1 VHKPAKYLKED
12 LKRVL
17 WVGGGDSGPL
27 NEVLKYP
34 SLELAVGLELDQQV
48 TRLAF
53 KHFASRPHYDNP
65 KVQWWYGDASKSL
78 LMLPKEYFGSF
89 DLVIVDLSDTV
100 FSLSVSA
107 ELDVIEAISLLLRPG
122 GIFEMNELFLKKVS
136 NVFEYA
142 VHYHFQDVPKIL
154 DQAAIFASNDVDFM
168 YQELTEHKLVEN
180 ATLLVEKD
188 SMKTRDQ
195 FDRVHD
201 YRHNP
206 NPAFKRLCKKMEDG
220 EKEEKPQTDA
230 PGIMMIV
237 EAENLAADLSSPM
250 AVRSAI
256 IEAIEGLGLTVVTDK
271 TASTESSRFVIMM
284 GEGYVVARLWED
296 AKYCALDIHLWSA
309 FDSHEALKE
318 AIVVN
323 ALGGNLKNKSTSSY
337 RIVAGGM
344 FGLPS
349 WKEESAT
356 HGPQISKV
364 CSDDEEVKR
373 HGPSDIKVYQQALDM
388 SLGVVQG
395 KDLTVA
401 VLCNA
406 TDDPSAESNACPS
419 MAVAKNHPNVKHVI
433 RLIPCLLDDNHNVS
447 EDLIEEALFNCSMN
461 WAEDMLDEELEDSDI
476 IDVVVLDPGV
486 PEDFTEILNQMDGD
500 KHIKPDNFFIIGSID
515 SRKELWKRKL
525 VDHVRFG
532 YVIADPVFRAHVLF
546 NTTTSSLELALV
558 GSGDY
563 LFMEHLTKAVT
574 ASQEKSPDVTLEIRN
589 IFGGELRSMKQDVC
603 NDEEFS
609 HVTVADDYN
618 NEDATSQW
626 NSQSPLG
633 TQSVARFVNQVD
645 GKPVVLEHPETL
657 IEACQKALKA
667 QNAIDVQIFRSE
679 DGKGGDGLVCTGTWE
694 TGTAVVSWDGR
705 SQVDFNIFS
714 DHDYA
719 EVKALESKMV
729 EQLGNTLKEGLR
741 DFQPRGF
748 GRMVNFEQDLEAQ
761 DTFFNQQ

>member
-142 VHYHFQDVPKIL
+142 VHYNFQDVPKIC

-271 TASTESSRFVIMM
+271 TASTETSRFVIMM

-401 VLCNA
+401 VLCGEK
-406 TDDPSAESNACPS
+406 TKACPS
-419 MAVAKNHPNVKHVI
+419 LEAVKNHPKFQQVIPLYDCPSSPDISRVEQEACSTATAERTLDRMLPNDSDLIHVI
-433 RLIPCLLDDNHNVS
+433 ILDWNS
-447 EDLIEEALFNCSMN
+447 SMIAAIIMGILETDHHI
-461 WAEDMLDEELEDSDI
+461 AEDDIFVIGTTDSKQEI
-476 IDVVVLDPGV
+476 WRRRVL
-486 PEDFTEILNQMDGD
+486 
-500 KHIKPDNFFIIGSID
+500 
-515 SRKELWKRKL
+515 
-525 VDHVRFG
+525 DHVRDE
-532 YVIADPVFRAHVLF
+532 VEMDPLFRAHKRRHQ
-546 NTTTSSLELALV
+546 
-558 GSGDY
+558 
-563 LFMEHLTKAVT
+563 M
-574 ASQEKSPDVTLEIRN
+574 
-589 IFGGELRSMKQDVC
+589 
-603 NDEEFS
+603 
-609 HVTVADDYN
+609 
-618 NEDATSQW
+618 
-626 NSQSPLG
+626 
-633 TQSVARFVNQVD
+633 
-645 GKPVVLEHPETL
+645 
-657 IEACQKALKA
+657 
-667 QNAIDVQIFRSE
+667 
-679 DGKGGDGLVCTGTWE
+679 
-694 TGTAVVSWDGR
+694 
-705 SQVDFNIFS
+705 
-714 DHDYA
+714 
-719 EVKALESKMV
+719 
-729 EQLGNTLKEGLR
+729 
-741 DFQPRGF
+741 
-748 GRMVNFEQDLEAQ
+748 
-761 DTFFNQQ
+761 